1 MAVHVLET
9 VGPQEYELKPA
20 PLADRA
26 AVAYGD
32 QAATELSACLAR

>member
-20 PLADRA
+20 DPGRPRGQA
-26 AVAYGD
+26 AYGD
-32 QAATELSACLAR
+32 AAAAELTSRLS